1 METWK
6 VTKNEGKELKIIL
19 QNRSRVDLY
28 YYYTTYCYHMH
39 FCKGRDFLFHKNNG
53 NIIGVV
59 AQVIVRKNP
68 TNIFFSAL
76 FFEMLSA
83 KCSKRYCV
91 SVISCHIAKKMQH
104 NRVET
109 TAMFFF
115 KKFSVLF
122 STCRKH
128 LCSKLSLFYTLVET
142 QIAMCFACFG

>member
-1 METWK
+1 
-6 VTKNEGKELKIIL
+6 
-19 QNRSRVDLY
+19 
-28 YYYTTYCYHMH
+28 MH

-59 AQVIVRKNP
+59 AQVIVRKKP
-68 TNIFFSAL
+68 QIYFFSAL

-91 SVISCHIAKKMQH
+91 SVISCHIAKKLQH

-115 KKFSVLF
+115 
-122 STCRKH
+122 
-128 LCSKLSLFYTLVET
+128 SKNSLFCSQLVESIYVVNYHYFT
-142 QIAMCFACFG
+142 HLLKHKLQCALRALDRYY